1 MSSTACC
8 ISFISFSLFSSIFSF
23 SLTGT
28 LSVSWTLLSASFT
41 SSCSCRWGL
50 SSYLWRRYL
59 RKKLFSFNK
68 LLSYEM
74 TVVTLLCYSF
84 EVLGK
89 QLNHKYFSK
98 WKLCTSYEFPGSPCK
113 LIFIW
118 MDIFFLFCPWL
129 HLQNR
134 FLGINGM
141 SFFPVTATYKC

>member
-1 MSSTACC
+1 MYYYIIITFSKYNKLWIYSMSSTACC

-74 TVVTLLCYSF
+74 TVVVTLLCYSF

-98 WKLCTSYEFPGSPCK
+98 WKLQGHQENRSRTISF
-113 LIFIW
+113 LI
-118 MDIFFLFCPWL
+118 
-129 HLQNR
+129 H
-134 FLGINGM
+134 
-141 SFFPVTATYKC
+141 

>member
-1 MSSTACC
+1 
-8 ISFISFSLFSSIFSF
+8 
-23 SLTGT
+23 
-28 LSVSWTLLSASFT
+28 
-41 SSCSCRWGL
+41 
-50 SSYLWRRYL
+50 
-59 RKKLFSFNK
+59 
-68 LLSYEM
+68 M

-98 WKLCTSYEFPGSPCK
+98 WKLRPMSI
-113 LIFIW
+113 LALQ
-118 MDIFFLFCPWL
+118 DNFFLFHPWL